1 MNTCADNQQIEYDIA
16 NISQNIKIQQQYVNV
31 LTEQRINNTYQY
43 DDDFIIGQTLN
54 LTKLIKQKNELNNKL
69 QSAYVKRVRRTARS
83 YSPGRIHYDNN
94 DIDIVRIY
102 KRDKRDKFEKFLDF
116 IIAILKIL
124 RFVCI
129 IAFIIIK
136 FVYVFAYAYNLL

>member
-1 MNTCADNQQIEYDIA
+1 MSTCAYYQQIEYDIA

-69 QSAYVKRVRRTARS
+69 QSAYVKSVRRTARS

-102 KRDKRDKFEKFLDF
+102 KRDTFEKFLDF